1 LNHSLPEQRGDTG
14 VNHNVLRW
22 GAFFAIA
29 YAIQGFSQTATLFV
43 QPIQY
48 YYKAAEDGGAND
60 LAKVLFLLGIP
71 WYLKPVYGLL
81 SDFVPIFGL
90 RRKSYLL
97 LLSLLATLAFALII
111 GVHDARLVFSLLMLS
126 TVSTAMGDVMVD
138 GLMIEEGQK
147 SGRIKLYQGLQWTA
161 IYITSFA
168 AVWVGGVV
176 AQNAQEAGTPGL
188 ALQQAAMVALAGPA
202 IMFVVTWLMVDEPKS
217 RLDAEGFRETVA
229 GLGEAVQSPA
239 LWGAA
244 LFLCFFW
251 FQPGMVSPMYMHV
264 TEGMGIDEG
273 FYGQAGAYS
282 YIGYILGAFVFLAAL
297 GPYFSIRKLAV
308 LSIVLYTL
316 ATLAYLFLVGP
327 STLVALGIGAAFAG
341 AIANLTLLSL
351 AAQVCPKRVEA
362 FVFAAMMAMLN
373 FSRNGSEWIGGELY
387 DSVLDKSINP
397 LIIISASVT
406 AMTVVLI
413 PLLPKKGSPTPAEID
428 AAEHGAAS
436 GGDMV

>member
-1 LNHSLPEQRGDTG
+1 MNALPNENPPAT

-48 YYKAAEDGGAND
+48 YYKSAEGGGAND
-60 LAKVLFLLGIP
+60 LARILFLLGIP
-71 WYLKPVYGLL
+71 WYLKPLYGLL
-81 SDFVPIFGL
+81 SDFVPLFGF

-111 GVHDARLVFSLLMLS
+111 GVHDARLVFWLLMLS

-176 AQNAQEAGTPGL
+176 AQNAEAAGTPGL
-188 ALQQAAMVALAGPA
+188 ALRQAAMVALAGPA
-202 IMFVVTWLMVDEPKS
+202 IMFVVTWLMVDEPRC
-217 RLDAEGFRETVA
+217 RLDAKGFEETIA
-229 GLGEAVQSPA
+229 GLGEAVLSPA

-251 FQPGMVSPMYMHV
+251 FQPGMVSPMYLHA
-264 TEGMGIDEG
+264 TEVMGIDEA
-273 FYGQAGAYS
+273 FYGKAGAFG
-282 YIGYILGAFVFLAAL
+282 YIGYILGAVVFLAAL

-308 LSIVLYTL
+308 LSIVLYSL

-387 DSVLDKSINP
+387 ERALDGNINP
-397 LIIISASVT
+397 LIVISAAVT
-406 AMTVVLI
+406 AFTVVLI
-413 PLLPKKGSPTPAEID
+413 PLLPKNGSPTPAEID

>member
-1 LNHSLPEQRGDTG
+1 MNALPNENPPAT

-48 YYKAAEDGGAND
+48 YYKSAEGGGAND
-60 LAKVLFLLGIP
+60 LARILFLLGIP
-71 WYLKPVYGLL
+71 WYLKPLYGLL
-81 SDFVPIFGL
+81 SDFVPLFGF

-111 GVHDARLVFSLLMLS
+111 GVHDARLVFWLLMLS

-176 AQNAQEAGTPGL
+176 AQNAEAAGTPGL
-188 ALQQAAMVALAGPA
+188 ALRQAAMVALAGPA
-202 IMFVVTWLMVDEPKS
+202 IMFVVTWLMVDEPRC
-217 RLDAEGFRETVA
+217 RLDAKGFEETIA
-229 GLGEAVQSPA
+229 GLGEAVLSPA

-251 FQPGMVSPMYMHV
+251 FQPGMVSPMYLHA
-264 TEGMGIDEG
+264 TEVMGIDEA
-273 FYGQAGAYS
+273 FYGKAGAFG
-282 YIGYILGAFVFLAAL
+282 YIGYILGAVVFLAAL

-308 LSIVLYTL
+308 LSIVLYAL

-327 STLVALGIGAAFAG
+327 RTLVALGIGAAFAG

-387 DSVLDKSINP
+387 ERALDGNINP
-397 LIIISASVT
+397 LIVISAAVT
-406 AMTVVLI
+406 AFTVVLI
-413 PLLPKKGSPTPAEID
+413 PLLPKNGSPTPEEID